1 MVTLVLSVCL
11 AGVGA
16 VGLVCAIRDLVRAMS
31 SRHWPMSEAIITSS
45 VVRER
50 RGGRGRRTFDPVV
63 EYRYAFRGQT
73 YVGHRLAFGD
83 VSSQRCEDVER
94 IAKRFAVGTQWEV
107 SVNERRPQLAVLHA
121 GPIGR
126 LWLALVFFAGFTLAA
141 VVALVGALHD
151 LR

>member
-1 MVTLVLSVCL
+1 
-11 AGVGA
+11 
-16 VGLVCAIRDLVRAMS
+16 
-31 SRHWPMSEAIITSS
+31 
-45 VVRER
+45 
-50 RGGRGRRTFDPVV
+50 
-63 EYRYAFRGQT
+63 
-73 YVGHRLAFGD
+73 
-83 VSSQRCEDVER
+83 
-94 IAKRFAVGTQWEV
+94 VGTQWEV

>member
-16 VGLVCAIRDLVRAMS
+16 VGLVCAVRDLMRAMS
-31 SRHWPMSEAIITSS
+31 SRHWPKSEAIITSS

-50 RGGRGRRTFDPVV
+50 RGGMTGKIYEPVV
-63 EYRYAFRGQT
+63 EFRYAFRGQT

-83 VSSQRCEDVER
+83 VSSRSREDADR
-94 IAKRFAVGTQWEV
+94 IAARFAAGTQWEV
-107 SVNERRPQLAVLHA
+107 SVNERRHELAVLHA
-121 GPIGR
+121 GPTGR
-126 LWLALVFFAGFTLAA
+126 LWFGLVFFSGFTLAA

>member
-16 VGLVCAIRDLVRAMS
+16 VGLVCAVRDLMRAMS
-31 SRHWPMSEAIITSS
+31 SRRWPIAEAIITSS
-45 VVRER
+45 VIRER
-50 RGGRGRRTFDPVV
+50 RGGMTAKTFEPVV
-63 EYRYAFRGQT
+63 EYRYAFHEQT

-83 VSSQRCEDVER
+83 VSSRSREDADRV
-94 IAKRFAVGTQWEV
+94 AARFAVGTQWEV
-107 SVNERRPQLAVLHA
+107 SVNERRPRLAVLHA
-121 GPIGR
+121 GPTGR
-126 LWLALVFFAGFTLAA
+126 LWFGLVFFAGFTLAA